1 MKFFATFLA
10 SRYKKEFTTVFVIL
24 SLLIFL
30 PFFSVIVAAN
40 TGVNAVSDVLAA
52 VNPTTHLVEVFD
64 GDGNKIE
71 ELELSTT
78 WPVSG
83 TVTDE
88 FGTSE
93 TWRRLLGL
101 GHHTGIDISNVMYT
115 PITPFT
121 EGAVLAVDNTDD
133 SACGRSITIKHTD
146 RIKSQYCHLDS
157 AAELAADTPVK
168 PGDVIGYLG
177 STGTS
182 TGPHLHYMIY
192 VSGIPVNP
200 RTFMVGEPEKL

>member
-1 MKFFATFLA
+1 MKFFATFLP
-10 SRYKKEFTTVFVIL
+10 SRYKKELTTVFVIL

-52 VNPTTHLVEVFD
+52 VNPITHLVEIFD

-83 TVTDE
+83 TATDE

-101 GHHTGIDISNVMYT
+101 GHHTGIDISNVMYA

-133 SACGRSITIKHTD
+133 SACGKSITIKHTD

-157 AAELAADTPVK
+157 AVELAVDTSVR
-168 PGDVIGYLG
+168 PGEVIGYLG

-182 TGPHLHYMIY
+182 TGPHLHFMIY

>member
-1 MKFFATFLA
+1 MKLGLKFIASPFKRELIIIFVVLGSLIILPAFA
-10 SRYKKEFTTVFVIL
+10 V
-24 SLLIFL
+24 
-30 PFFSVIVAAN
+30 VAAA
-40 TGVNAVSDVLAA
+40 TSGIAVVSDALAA
-52 VNPTTHLVEVFD
+52 INPVTHLVEIFD

-93 TWRRLLGL
+93 TWRRLLDL
-101 GHHTGIDISNVMYT
+101 GHHTGIDISNLMYT

-121 EGAVLAVDNTDD
+121 TGTVVAVDNVDD
-133 SACGRSITIKHTD
+133 SACGKSITIRHTD

-157 AAELAADTPVK
+157 AVELTEDALVK

-182 TGPHLHYMIY
+182 TGPHLHFMIY

-200 RTFMVGEPEKL
+200 RTFMAGEP

>member
-1 MKFFATFLA
+1 MIPIASWLLKNSKTEIKLVLATLA
-10 SRYKKEFTTVFVIL
+10 
-24 SLLIFL
+24 LLITL
-30 PFFSVIVAAN
+30 PALSVVVVASSGIQLVGDA
-40 TGVNAVSDVLAA
+40 LAA
-52 VNPTTHLVEVFD
+52 VNPVTHLVEIFGPN
-64 GDGNKIE
+64 GDKVDEI
-71 ELELSTT
+71 ELSTT
-78 WPVSG
+78 WPVNG

-101 GHHTGIDISNVMYT
+101 GYHTGIDITNAMYT

-121 EGAVLAVDNTDD
+121 GGTVLAVDNTDD
-133 SACGRSITIKHTD
+133 SACGKSITIKHTD

-157 AAELAADTPVK
+157 AVEYTADSSVV

-182 TGPHLHYMIY
+182 TGPHLHFMIY
-192 VSGIPVNP
+192 VYGIPVNP
-200 RTFMVGEPEKL
+200 RTFMVGEP

>member
-1 MKFFATFLA
+1 MKLVVTFLG
-10 SRYKKEFTTVFVIL
+10 SKYKRETATVFTVLAI
-24 SLLIFL
+24 LIFL
-30 PFFSVIVAAN
+30 PFFSVLVAAN
-40 TGVNAVSDVLAA
+40 SGLNAVSDVLAA
-52 VNPTTHLVEVFD
+52 VNPVTHLVEIFD

-78 WPVSG
+78 WPVTG

-93 TWRRLLGL
+93 TWRKLLGL
-101 GHHTGIDISNVMYT
+101 GAHTGIDITNATYT

-121 EGAVLAVDNTDD
+121 LGTVLSVDNTDD
-133 SACGRSITIKHTD
+133 SACGKSITIKHTD

-157 AAELAADTPVK
+157 AVELATDTAVA

-177 STGTS
+177 NTGTS
-182 TGPHLHYMIY
+182 TGPHLHFMIY
-192 VSGIPVNP
+192 VSGILVNP
-200 RTFMVGEPEKL
+200 RTFMVGEPNPQ

>member
-1 MKFFATFLA
+1 MIPIASWLLKNSKTEIKLVLATLA
-10 SRYKKEFTTVFVIL
+10 
-24 SLLIFL
+24 LLITL
-30 PFFSVIVAAN
+30 PALSVVVVASSGIQLVGDA
-40 TGVNAVSDVLAA
+40 LAA
-52 VNPTTHLVEVFD
+52 VNPVTHLVEIFGPN
-64 GDGNKIE
+64 GDKVDEI
-71 ELELSTT
+71 ELSTT
-78 WPVSG
+78 WPVNG

-101 GHHTGIDISNVMYT
+101 GYHTGIDITNAMYT

-121 EGAVLAVDNTDD
+121 AGTVLAVDNIDD
-133 SACGRSITIKHTD
+133 SACGKSITIKHTD

-157 AAELAADTPVK
+157 TVDLATDTPVK

-182 TGPHLHYMIY
+182 TGPHLHFMIY
-192 VSGIPVNP
+192 VYGIPVNP
-200 RTFMVGEPEKL
+200 RTFMINEP